1 MRHRGSG
8 LGWCLTLTDRIC
20 HEYGWRLDE
29 VMNEIPLAQVFALF
43 AAIAVRRE
51 QPLPGPSY
59 ADQDI
64 LDRIERARHQGA
76 TP

>member
-1 MRHRGSG
+1 
-8 LGWCLTLTDRIC
+8 
-20 HEYGWRLDE
+20 
-29 VMNEIPLAQVFALF
+29 MNEIPLAQVFALF